1 MGLVVVC
8 LFPSGIAECDTFMDA
23 AEFRPD
29 DAFDGQRGR
38 LEGVKRHAVTVRLAD
53 GLSRNRAMD
62 LAQVFDADVLTYC

>member
-1 MGLVVVC
+1 
-8 LFPSGIAECDTFMDA
+8 MDA

-38 LEGVKRHAVTVRLAD
+38 LEGVKRHAVTVSLAD